1 MTGYAVAT
9 RRTASAGVWGMGILI
24 ASEAAL
30 FGAFIATYFYLR
42 FHSVVWPPPGFP
54 EPAWVGPVVSVAVLA
69 SSSFPVAL
77 AWRRVRAG
85 RVAAARLLLAAAF
98 VVQAAYFAYV
108 GHDFHGQL
116 QAHGIGENAY
126 TSIYYTLLGTDH
138 AHVFA
143 GLLLDLWLLGKLTRG
158 LTPYR
163 VNATRAVGWYWHF
176 VNVLS
181 IVVLA
186 TVLSARL

>member
-85 RVAAARLLLAAAF
+85 RVAAAF